1 MGKLTENKPKCLI
14 SVNGATVL
22 ETVSIGFPDA
32 TLHIIGDY
40 KIDVLQS
47 YLEIVHPDF
56 DYNLIKA
63 SGYGTIAGISEALNF
78 IPKGEP
84 FAISWSDLFYRSQ
97 VFISDETKNYV
108 GLTNSNRC
116 RFMFQDGKF
125 IEKDT
130 TLNGVIGLFLFRN
143 KTILPPDLPDIG
155 EFVRFLSRT
164 KIVFSNLL
172 LDSVYEIGTMDN
184 YLSFKSQ
191 FPVSRFFNNIEIKGE
206 TVIKHSLNPKFK
218 YLLDDEIN
226 WYKYMENVNFTGV
239 PEVLS
244 YEPLKLKRIRGMH
257 PHQIKGLSHDDK
269 LNIIEEIIKRLHE
282 VHSVK
287 RSPVIS
293 QDLYYMYIIK
303 TIDRITPVVKMLKLK
318 PNQRFIVNGKKVE
331 AVTPDNLRNI
341 MDQFKRLTAISFFCT
356 IHGDPTFSNTFVT
369 NKNEIK
375 FIDPRGSFGNTKIFG
390 DPRYD
395 LSKLYYSAIG
405 NYDQFNYGNF
415 EIRKNFPEIEFK
427 INSSQFEFTD
437 EIFEKNFG
445 HYYRDIKIL
454 HALIWLSLSGYVLND
469 YDAMIA
475 AYFIGLYYLED
486 VQNG

>member
-244 YEPLKLKRIRGMH
+244 YEPLKLKRIIGMH

-356 IHGDPTFSNTFVT
+356 IH
-369 NKNEIK
+369 
-375 FIDPRGSFGNTKIFG
+375 
-390 DPRYD
+390 
-395 LSKLYYSAIG
+395 
-405 NYDQFNYGNF
+405 
-415 EIRKNFPEIEFK
+415 
-427 INSSQFEFTD
+427 
-437 EIFEKNFG
+437 
-445 HYYRDIKIL
+445 
-454 HALIWLSLSGYVLND
+454 
-469 YDAMIA
+469 
-475 AYFIGLYYLED
+475 
-486 VQNG
+486 